1 MIDLPENRDYTYAE
15 KGRRENCS
23 MYETGNLEDVWKHT
37 RLMNGIKAIV
47 AEERLAEMRLVNL
60 RERLSI
66 KGRFNAMI
74 GKNQDTQEPIIEI
87 KESNYFSKERIAIY
101 TCIIGNYDIL
111 KEPLFVPDNCDFFVI
126 TDQEI
131 PADSS
136 WKKIAPVEYIDR
148 YLKGDEKNN
157 SILISRLF
165 KILPF
170 EFFKD
175 YRFSI
180 YIDANFQIYTD
191 LTEFIYRLNLN
202 YGMGFFLHQD
212 RQCVY
217 DEIKQCIK
225 LGKDTRERLES
236 CEKYLNGNG
245 MPEQYGLLAG
255 GIIVRDHEN
264 DRMTSVMWDWWEEYK
279 KVSVRDQI
287 SLPYILYKNSIVPL
301 DVGTLGRNYKEEL
314 AFKRISHKK
323 S

>member
-1 MIDLPENRDYTYAE
+1 
-15 KGRRENCS
+15 
-23 MYETGNLEDVWKHT
+23 MYETDNLEEMRKYT
-37 RLMNGIKAIV
+37 NLMNGIKTVV
-47 AEERLAEMRLVNL
+47 AEERLAERRLVNL
-60 RERLSI
+60 RKRLSI
-66 KGRFNAMI
+66 KGRLKALI
-74 GKNQDTQEPIIEI
+74 GKNQDIQEPVIEI
-87 KESNYFSKERIAIY
+87 NESNYFSKERIAIY
-101 TCIIGNYDIL
+101 TCITGNYDIL
-111 KEPLFVPDNCDFFVI
+111 REPLFVPDNCDFYVV

-131 PADSS
+131 PRTSS
-136 WKKIAPVEYIDR
+136 WIKIDPVEYFDDYLSEDDR
-148 YLKGDEKNN
+148 HNP
-157 SILISRLF
+157 IVVSRLF
-165 KILPF
+165 KMLPF
-170 EFFKD
+170 MFLKN

-180 YIDANFQIYTD
+180 YIDANFKIYTD

-225 LGKDTRERLES
+225 LGKDTSERLEN
-236 CEKYLNGNG
+236 CVKYMNDND
-245 MPEQYGLLAG
+245 MPEHYGLLAG

-279 KVSVRDQI
+279 KLSVRDQI

-314 AFKRISHKK
+314 AFKRTSHKK